1 MTSLK
6 GILLFGA
13 GGQVGQAIVRLCAG
27 FDPDPRLSSVKV
39 VSFSHA
45 VCDIS
50 DINAV
55 HAVVQDTLSQT
66 GWRGQDIV
74 MVNAAAYTAVDKAE
88 EEPDQAYRVNVVGTR
103 VLATVSAA
111 HHIPF
116 IHISTDYVF
125 DGQKKTPYTEDD
137 SAAPLSVYGRTKL
150 EGEGD
155 ALAAQP
161 NSVIVRTSAVFG
173 ADGQNFLKAML
184 TLAKSHADLK
194 VVEDQVV
201 APTYADDLAYALL
214 QAAMQVAE
222 PDFQEWGLYHYGG
235 GDHVTWYTFAQYI
248 FKTGLDSG
256 LCHSIPL
263 LIPITSAQFGR
274 PAARPAYSVL
284 SSGRFERVFGCVPSD
299 WRAGVVKTIA
309 RLKEV

>member
-6 GILLFGA
+6 GIFLFGA
-13 GGQVGQAIVRLCAG
+13 GGQVGQAIVRLCASS
-27 FDPDPRLSSVKV
+27 DPDPVLPGVKIIP
-39 VSFSHA
+39 FSHA

-50 DINAV
+50 DVHAV
-55 HAVVQDTLSQT
+55 HAAIQDTLNQT
-66 GWRGQDIV
+66 GWQGCDVV
-74 MVNAAAYTAVDKAE
+74 MINAAAYTAVDKAE

-103 VLATVSAA
+103 VLAEVAAA

-125 DGQKKTPYTEDD
+125 DGRKGAPYTEDD
-137 SAAPLSVYGRTKL
+137 RAGPLSVYGRTKL
-150 EGEGD
+150 EGEND

-173 ADGQNFLKAML
+173 ADGQNFLKTML

-194 VVEDQVV
+194 VVEDQIV

-214 QAAMQVAE
+214 QAARQVAE
-222 PDFQEWGLYHYGG
+222 PAFQEWGVYHYGG
-235 GDHVTWYTFAQYI
+235 GDPVTWYTFAQHI

-284 SSGRFERVFGCVPSD
+284 SSDRFRRVFGCAPSD
-299 WRAGVVKTIA
+299 WHAGVVKTIA
-309 RLKEV
+309 RLVQV

>member
-1 MTSLK
+1 MTPLK
-6 GILLFGA
+6 GIFLFGA
-13 GGQVGQAIVRLCAG
+13 GGQVGQAIVRICAA
-27 FDPDPRLSSVKV
+27 PDSVFRGLRV
-39 VSFSHA
+39 FPFSHA

-50 DINAV
+50 DVDAVNA
-55 HAVVQDTLSQT
+55 AVRSVLDQT
-66 GWRGQDIV
+66 GWNGPDFV
-74 MVNAAAYTAVDKAE
+74 VLNAAAYTAVDKAE
-88 EEPDQAYRVNVVGTR
+88 QEPDRAYRINVLGAR
-103 VLATVSAA
+103 VLAEVAAA

-125 DGQKKTPYTEDD
+125 DGRKGAPYTEDD
-137 SAAPLSVYGRTKL
+137 RAGPLSVYGRTKL
-150 EGEGD
+150 EGEND

-173 ADGQNFLKAML
+173 ADGQNFLKTML

-194 VVEDQVV
+194 VVEDQIV

-214 QAAMQVAE
+214 QAARQVAE
-222 PDFQEWGLYHYGG
+222 PAFQEWGVYHYGG
-235 GDHVTWYTFAQYI
+235 GNLVTWYTFAQYI

-284 SSGRFERVFGCVPSD
+284 SCERFERTFGRGPSD
-299 WRAGVVKTIA
+299 WHAGVVKTVA
-309 RLKEV
+309 RLKQV

>member
-1 MTSLK
+1 MTPLK
-6 GILLFGA
+6 GIFLFGA
-13 GGQVGQAIVRLCAG
+13 GGQVGQAIVRICAA
-27 FDPDPRLSSVKV
+27 PDSVFRGLRV
-39 VSFSHA
+39 FPFSHA

-50 DINAV
+50 DVDAVNA
-55 HAVVQDTLSQT
+55 AVRSVLDQT
-66 GWRGQDIV
+66 GWNGPDFV
-74 MVNAAAYTAVDKAE
+74 MLNAAAYTAVDKAE
-88 EEPDQAYRVNVVGTR
+88 QEPDRAYRINVLGAR
-103 VLATVSAA
+103 VLAEVAAA

-125 DGQKKTPYTEDD
+125 DGRKGAPYTEDD
-137 SAAPLSVYGRTKL
+137 RAGPLSVYGRTKL
-150 EGEGD
+150 EGEND

-173 ADGQNFLKAML
+173 ADGQNFLKTML

-194 VVEDQVV
+194 VVEDQIV
-201 APTYADDLAYALL
+201 APTYADDLAYVLL
-214 QAAMQVAE
+214 QAARQVAE
-222 PDFQEWGLYHYGG
+222 PAFQEWGVYHYGG
-235 GDHVTWYTFAQYI
+235 GNPVTWYTFAQYI

-284 SSGRFERVFGCVPSD
+284 SCERFERTFGCGPSD
-299 WRAGVVKTIA
+299 WHAGVVKTVA
-309 RLKEV
+309 RLKQV